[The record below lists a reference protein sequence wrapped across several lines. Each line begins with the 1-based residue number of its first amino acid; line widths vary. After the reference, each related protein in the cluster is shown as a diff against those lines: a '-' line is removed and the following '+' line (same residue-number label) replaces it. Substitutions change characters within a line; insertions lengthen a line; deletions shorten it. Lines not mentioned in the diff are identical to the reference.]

1 MANSRKKIVESSA
14 GGHIDVAYGIYDRPG
29 PDITNEPLP
38 DFEPIVPREQ
48 VATQLTADRPPV
60 DDPDFR
66 PNSKKALELAMAT
79 LASYVP
85 DEEIDK
91 FYVLVRNKIEKMVD
105 QGLLKDAGVGAG
117 EEVME
122 SKLRAKIKKMIVE
135 AMEDEEQLPPEEIA
149 RMQKDFEEEFGP
161 SDFEA
166 MPTSTPDEMTLGDI
180 AKETGFSGP
189 SGVKNFLYRM
199 LARIARLSDV
209 RRSDLD
215 ALIEFAAGEYV
226 DVLDQ
231 AKVLEEDELAMLRA
245 NKNHVMNLPSFKYF
259 LGNAI
264 VLPAVKELERG
275 GRKELD
281 AFMNDLGISDETK
294 VTLTNQLMGQMP
306 RKLSLVDQ
314 RIDVDVASG
323 KMTAEEGERAK
334 RKVAS
339 SFEAMKDLATSGDDF
354 IETALQRY
362 SKMSKSKLA
371 GIVKKAAEDPYV
383 AEKV

>member
-161 SDFEA
+161 NDFEA
-166 MPTSTPDEMTLGDI
+166 MPMSTPDEMTLGDI

-199 LARIARLSDV
+199 LARVARLSDV

-264 VLPAVKELERG
+264 VLPA
-275 GRKELD
+275 
-281 AFMNDLGISDETK
+281 DETK

-314 RIDVDVASG
+314 RIDADVASG
-323 KMTAEEGERAK
+323 KMTAEEGERVK
-334 RKVAS
+334 RKVTS

>member
-1 MANSRKKIVESSA
+1 
-14 GGHIDVAYGIYDRPG
+14 
-29 PDITNEPLP
+29 
-38 DFEPIVPREQ
+38 
-48 VATQLTADRPPV
+48 
-60 DDPDFR
+60 
-66 PNSKKALELAMAT
+66 
-79 LASYVP
+79 
-85 DEEIDK
+85 
-91 FYVLVRNKIEKMVD
+91 
-105 QGLLKDAGVGAG
+105 
-117 EEVME
+117 
-122 SKLRAKIKKMIVE
+122 MIVE

-166 MPTSTPDEMTLGDI
+166 MPTSTPDEITLGDI

-231 AKVLEEDELAMLRA
+231 ADVLEEDELAMLRA

-281 AFMNDLGISDETK
+281 AFMNDLG
-294 VTLTNQLMGQMP
+294 V
-306 RKLSLVDQ
+306 
-314 RIDVDVASG
+314 
-323 KMTAEEGERAK
+323 
-334 RKVAS
+334 
-339 SFEAMKDLATSGDDF
+339 FF
-354 IETALQRY
+354 
-362 SKMSKSKLA
+362 
-371 GIVKKAAEDPYV
+371 
-383 AEKV
+383 